1 MQTIHKTKEELRE
14 DTRRIREGLPPLP
27 PEQSANYVGDVP
39 DEFKTWCRLNA
50 GRVERAKNLPYFIKD
65 NRGYYDSAFATQSLT
80 PLQVAEQRHAQRTP
94 EQAQAIRDRWMY
106 RRMRR
111 KEIEDNR
118 KEYLNT
124 VGEHLYFYD
133 RRGGH
138 VIADNERYAQRLK
151 SNQERSKFDKER
163 GLCEVLATYGKR
175 VFMLKEDVRVSSPD
189 ILLDSKA
196 AELKKLSS
204 YNNIVKEAKDAI
216 RKKNAEIVVFEF
228 EQNTDAIWRELG
240 KLRKLNIKCLVYFA
254 NDKTKY
260 HFI

>member
-1 MQTIHKTKEELRE
+1 MLRGKAP
-14 DTRRIREGLPPLP
+14 IPA
-27 PEQSANYVGDVP
+27 EQSKNYVADVP
-39 DEFKTWCRLNA
+39 DAFKGWCRLNA
-50 GRVERAKNLPYFIKD
+50 GRVERAKSLPYFIKD
-65 NRGYYDSAFATQSLT
+65 NRGYYDSAFAPKSLT
-80 PLQVAEQRHAQRTP
+80 PLEVAEQRHAQRTP

-124 VGEHLYFYD
+124 IGEHLYFD
-133 RRGGH
+133 ERRGGY
-138 VIADNERYAQRLK
+138 VVADNERYAQRLK
-151 SNQERSKFDKER
+151 SNQERLKFDKEQ
-163 GLCEVLATYGKR
+163 GMCKVLATYGKR

-189 ILLDSKA
+189 ILLDGAA

-204 YNNIVKEAKDAI
+204 HNNIVKEAKDAI

-228 EQNTDAIWRELG
+228 AQNTDDIWRELD
-240 KLRKLNIKCLVYFA
+240 KLRKLGVKCLVYFA